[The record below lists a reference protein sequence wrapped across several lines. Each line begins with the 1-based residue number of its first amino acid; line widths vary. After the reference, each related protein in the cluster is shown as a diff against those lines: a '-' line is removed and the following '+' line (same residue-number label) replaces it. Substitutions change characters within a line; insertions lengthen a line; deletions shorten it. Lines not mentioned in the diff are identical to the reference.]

1 MKRNLIA
8 VLALLLMLGTIGA
21 METGSLSMLHG
32 TVRCAVLLAVAAWGT
47 MRRRNA

>member
-8 VLALLLMLGTIGA
+8 VLALILVLGTVGA

-32 TVRCAVLLAVAAWGT
+32 MIRCAVLLSVAVWGT
-47 MRRRNA
+47 MGRRSA

>member
-8 VLALLLMLGTIGA
+8 VLALVLMLGTVGA

-47 MRRRNA
+47 MGRRNA